1 MMGRSLG
8 SRHDM
13 FLSWQLPR
21 GWLASR
27 IHQLKLAVSY
37 GAVKVAL
44 VKKKKKQTNANPSH
58 L

>member
-1 MMGRSLG
+1 
-8 SRHDM
+8 M

-44 VKKKKKQTNANPSH
+44 VKKKEKQTNANPSH